1 MAEQGDARPDA
12 ERDDEQVDA
21 ITDAVLTASRLL
33 VGLSAKSVAAVAGA
47 ITLPQFR
54 LLVALGSRGP
64 LKLVA
69 LAEVLGVNPSTATRT
84 VDRLVNAGWAER
96 TSNPESRREVTV
108 GLTRSGR
115 KLVDRVTEYRRREI
129 ETIVSRMPTERRHG
143 LVEALQAFAEAG
155 EEPPARSS
163 PYDAGLTNWNQ
174 A

>member
-1 MAEQGDARPDA
+1 MAPDPPQN
-12 ERDDEQVDA
+12 DEHVDA

-33 VGLSAKSVAAVAGA
+33 VGLSAKSVAAVAGP

-96 TSNPESRREVTV
+96 SSSPHSRREITV
-108 GLTRSGR
+108 RLTDSGR
-115 KLVDRVTEYRRREI
+115 ELVDRVTEYRRREI
-129 ETIVSRMPTERRHG
+129 AEIVARMPAENRHG

>member
-1 MAEQGDARPDA
+1 MTEEAPPGGD
-12 ERDDEQVDA
+12 EVDA
-21 ITDAVLTASRLL
+21 ITESVLTASRLL
-33 VGLSAKSVAAVAGA
+33 VGVSAKSVAAVAGP

-64 LKLVA
+64 LKLVS
-69 LAEVLGVNPSTATRT
+69 LAELLGVNPSTATRT
-84 VDRLVNAGWAER
+84 VDRLVTAGWAER
-96 TSNPESRREVTV
+96 NSNPQSRREITV
-108 GLTRSGR
+108 GLTRQGR
-115 KLVDRVTEYRRREI
+115 ELVDRVTEYRRREI

-155 EEPPARSS
+155 GEPPARSS